1 LGLHLKESVI
11 RIRVEQREINI
22 QEQVSMAMRIR
33 DKFNSVWRH
42 LPHPFR
48 WVIVATVGSTL
59 VFLGIVFM
67 FIPGPGSLMIVLG
80 VAILATEF
88 AWAEVVY
95 ARIKN
100 ETEKFTARAKKAWK
114 GKKK

>member
-1 LGLHLKESVI
+1 
-11 RIRVEQREINI
+11 
-22 QEQVSMAMRIR
+22 MAMRIR
-33 DKFNSVWRH
+33 QKFDSVWKY

-48 WVIVATVGSTL
+48 WAIVAVVGSAL
-59 VFLGIVFM
+59 VLLGIVFM
-67 FIPGPGSLMIVLG
+67 FIPGPGIPLVVLG

-100 ETEKFTARAKKAWK
+100 ETDKLTARAKKAFRRK
-114 GKKK
+114 EK